1 MLDPR
6 SGGSATLPVMP
17 PVPRP
22 AAPTPVRRFPKER
35 LSDAELVNAI
45 VQGDTD
51 AVGVVWDR
59 YSSLVRGVLRSSLGF
74 SADTED
80 MLQEVF
86 IAFLR
91 GVHRLRSADSLR
103 AYLIGVA
110 VRRVMGELRRRR
122 VRRWTMLLPSDEI
135 GEVYPAADS
144 VESAQVL
151 RALDRVLDRMPPRRR
166 MAFVLRHIHGCEVTE
181 AAELLGISESTVK
194 REARKARS
202 SIATRAERSEPWLW
216 DYLQRVEADPHE

>member
-1 MLDPR
+1 MPIAPR
-6 SGGSATLPVMP
+6 SVS
-17 PVPRP
+17 P
-22 AAPTPVRRFPKER
+22 APVRRFPQER

-45 VQGDTD
+45 IQGDAD

-91 GVHRLRSADSLR
+91 GVHRLRSAESLR
-103 AYLIGVA
+103 AYLVGVA

-135 GEVYPAADS
+135 GEIHAAVDNI
-144 VESAQVL
+144 ESTQVL
-151 RALDRVLDRMPPRRR
+151 RALDRVLERMPVRRK
-166 MAFVLRHIHGCEVTE
+166 MAFVLRHVHGCEVSE
-181 AAELLGISESTVK
+181 AAKLLGVSESTVK
-194 REARKARS
+194 REARRARA

-216 DYLQRVEADPHE
+216 DYLQRVEANPND

>member
-1 MLDPR
+1 MMSP
-6 SGGSATLPVMP
+6 AT
-17 PVPRP
+17 RP
-22 AAPTPVRRFPKER
+22 ATPAPIRRFPQER

-45 VQGDTD
+45 VQGDSN

-91 GVHRLRSADSLR
+91 GVHRLRSAESLR
-103 AYLIGVA
+103 AYLVGVA

-135 GEVYPAADS
+135 GEVYPAAES
-144 VESAQVL
+144 VESVQVL

-166 MAFVLRHIHGCEVTE
+166 MAFVLRHVHGCEVTE
-181 AAELLGISESTVK
+181 AAQLLGVSESTVK
-194 REARKARS
+194 REARKARA
-202 SIATRAERSEPWLW
+202 SISTRAERSEPWLW
-216 DYLQRVEADPHE
+216 DYLQRVEAEHHE